1 MDEKYHDQVQA
12 LEEGRRADALG
23 RSRSALAGAGKAD
36 CEDCGLAIPAARR
49 LAAPSAIRCI
59 HCQTLFERP

>member
-1 MDEKYHDQVQA
+1 MDEKYHEQAQA
-12 LEEGRRADALG
+12 LEEGHRADALG
-23 RSRSALAGAGKAD
+23 RSRSALAGTGQAD
-36 CEDCGLAIPAARR
+36 CEDCGCPIPTARR